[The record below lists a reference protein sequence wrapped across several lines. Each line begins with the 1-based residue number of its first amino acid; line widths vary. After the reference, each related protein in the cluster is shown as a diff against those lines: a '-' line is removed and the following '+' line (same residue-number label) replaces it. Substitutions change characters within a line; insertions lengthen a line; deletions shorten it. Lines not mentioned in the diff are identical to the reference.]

1 MQLSKKQKIFSEFVS
16 KSLKATL
23 SFEHFQKKMILIAE
37 LFPNLRTRKTWL
49 KICLKSP
56 VAGDPLTSNVV
67 IWPNT
72 VETWTRPPL
81 PYLLITVKAIEL
93 EKVFLSEMQNL
104 TTVC

>member
-1 MQLSKKQKIFSEFVS
+1 MQLSQKQKLFSEFVS
-16 KSLKATL
+16 KFLKATL

-37 LFPNLRTRKTWL
+37 LFPNLQIRKTWL
-49 KICLKSP
+49 KICLKSR

-72 VETWTRPPL
+72 VEIWTPPPL

-93 EKVFLSEMQNL
+93 EKVFFSEMQNL